1 MRDWIGTVPF
11 LVFACTMLAQTPEQ
25 PVRKHIQV
33 TLLGTSAGPPAHA
46 GQAGIS
52 TLIEAAGDRFLFDA
66 GRGFMERLVRSGR
79 QMDDVSK
86 LFITHLHSDH
96 IVDIADLMLTPWSA
110 PSARR
115 VPLEVWG
122 PRGTRDMMQHLQS
135 AFAFDIHIRRDVDE
149 KASPEGIKVLAHDIE
164 EGVAYEK
171 NGVKITSFLVDHGPV
186 KPAYGFRLDYGGH
199 SVALSGD
206 TRPSENLVKFCR
218 GVDVLIHEVLDPE
231 ALRKQHPSEQ
241 LFQAIVRHHTTPE
254 EAASIFARVR
264 PRLAVYS
271 HAVGTSTTVADT
283 RRAYSGQVEMGEDLM
298 SINISDKIHVQ
309 RGIPDP
315 RE

>member
-1 MRDWIGTVPF
+1 MRLSVLLLLGGFIAFGQGISPTR
-11 LVFACTMLAQTPEQ
+11 Q
-25 PVRKHIQV
+25 HIQV

-52 TLIEAAGDRFLFDA
+52 TLIEAGGDRFLFDA

-86 LFITHLHSDH
+86 LFITHMHSDH
-96 IVDIADLMLTPWSA
+96 VVDLPDLMLTPWSA
-110 PSARR
+110 PSARK

-122 PRGTRDMMQHLQS
+122 PQGTREMMQHLQS

-149 KASPEGIKVLAHDIE
+149 KASPEGIKVLAHDIQ

-199 SVALSGD
+199 SVA
-206 TRPSENLVKFCR
+206 
-218 GVDVLIHEVLDPE
+218 
-231 ALRKQHPSEQ
+231 ALR
-241 LFQAIVRHHTTPE
+241 RHATE
-254 EAASIFARVR
+254 
-264 PRLAVYS
+264 
-271 HAVGTSTTVADT
+271 
-283 RRAYSGQVEMGEDLM
+283 
-298 SINISDKIHVQ
+298 
-309 RGIPDP
+309 
-315 RE
+315 